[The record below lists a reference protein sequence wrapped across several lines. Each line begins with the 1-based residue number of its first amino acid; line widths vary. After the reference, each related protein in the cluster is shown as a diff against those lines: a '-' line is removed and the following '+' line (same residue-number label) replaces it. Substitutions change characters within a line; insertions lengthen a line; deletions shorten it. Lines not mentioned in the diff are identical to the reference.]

1 MFSIEFSFEL
11 IRLFHGQIGLDFV
24 NVALCSINPI
34 YFACIESFQLFNDD
48 LSENVSK
55 LSDSHWI
62 GVVVFAAR
70 IRIWIENRIFIQ

>member
-55 LSDSHWI
+55 LSDSH
-62 GVVVFAAR
+62 
-70 IRIWIENRIFIQ
+70 